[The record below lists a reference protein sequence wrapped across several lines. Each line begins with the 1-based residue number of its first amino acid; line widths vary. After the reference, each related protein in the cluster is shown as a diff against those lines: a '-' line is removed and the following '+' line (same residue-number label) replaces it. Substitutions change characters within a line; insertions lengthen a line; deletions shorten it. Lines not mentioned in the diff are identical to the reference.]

1 MMKKYLIGF
10 LTLVMAASI
19 AFAVGVC
26 ASADADEPVASPTV
40 VAANLAYDGEVRL
53 VFAADLDGLASANT
67 RLLVWTEA
75 REEYTEGTESYS
87 VECAGFADVFGQ
99 RRPVFVTEGIPLS
112 ALDGYIY
119 VRLAGDWMCRSHGH
133 HFVGDVLRYSPIL
146 YAHNRLTDDGVTAK
160 QAASYERLLEI
171 EKEEYGKRE
180 GSSLDSKYIELFGAT
195 TYDGHS
201 SAISR
206 PGKVVTVVTE
216 REDFRAFVD
225 QNGNILSREKRFS
238 YLVTKNRYTAIYA
251 AGDEKI
257 NVKLVGAKLADG
269 SVEGEFYYDETVT
282 ATADIFEGGIF
293 VGWAGND
300 GSIISTEKTVTVPA
314 ITLIKTG
321 VLKAVITGGEGAH
334 FDDLALDKK
343 VDKTKIKTGGVELY
357 NNQPD
362 NATATVATDSRD
374 GYNRV
379 LSVNKTVTGKGNSI
393 VFNATGSGKGCYLLE
408 FDICY
413 LNGNDTV
420 LMQIN
425 MGDAYRLQIRQS
437 SGYIIFHDATTDGS
451 IVNYIGAFVE
461 VGDWIHVRVEHYQGD
476 GSIEQ
481 RFTKIYFDGKLTA
494 ISKNSRTDAAT
505 PKYDSVSFYS
515 LYDSKY
521 SYMLDNVIVRRE
533 SAAFVDDGDESTIYC
548 GRDKSSTNDDYK
560 WLMAEITMGS
570 EVTEALRDI
579 MTIFDDRV
587 YEWYANLFDPETCGF
602 YYSNDARDYVGFLPD
617 LESTEQAMSFLA
629 GTGIGS
635 MEKIY
640 TDEMKARIVNW
651 VQSMQS
657 NTDGYF
663 YHPQWG
669 TSISVSRRGRDNGWA
684 IRLLERF
691 EAEPLYPTAADRL
704 SGGTATAAM
713 PLTNLTSP
721 LGRSAAAAV
730 SSVIP
735 AAVSTVGNAHLKS
748 EAAFI
753 EYLDYLFANTT
764 TTAENGTKVPNTYSI
779 GNTVGSQSGVISAA
793 GLTDVCIDYFNK
805 KQNPSTGLWEADVNY
820 RTVSGLMKI
829 GGMYNSLKR
838 ELPNADKAIR
848 SALDVATSNEPLT
861 QVVYVYNPLVAIN
874 NSLSNLNN
882 YSTSKDA
889 QAIRAAVYA
898 ETRERALELI
908 ANTKAKLS
916 VFKKAD
922 GSLSYGATAAPANS
936 QGAPVCFGANEGDV
950 NGCGLCNGTIGSLF
964 SVFGLSRPNYYDAED
979 SARFVEIIMN
989 KEPVVKKSVAA
1000 ETVDFEKENEDLV
1013 TKYITFNTK
1022 SSGSSATVDAVNGN
1036 SYAHILSK
1044 KGGNDGLSYKYSE
1057 SVVDP
1062 AMFVLDFDL
1071 CLTPDAANTS
1081 SALIQIRLTGA
1092 YMITVDI
1099 KEGKCHVYDSS
1110 STGTGN
1116 KTNDLGIYFGFG
1128 QWVNLRIE
1136 YYVGTK
1142 DTVKIKTY
1150 LDGKLAATSNNY
1162 YGSKTGSSSAAWPDP
1177 ATDFSSVQFSTLNAA
1192 VVDVKIDNIFA
1203 DKLSASEIK

>member
-1 MMKKYLIGF
+1 MKRFLIGF
-10 LTLVMAASI
+10 ITLVIAASI
-19 AFAVGVC
+19 AFAVGIS

-40 VAANLAYDGEVRL
+40 VAINLAYDGEVRL
-53 VFAADLDGLASANT
+53 AFAADLDGLASANT

-75 REEYTEGTESYS
+75 RDEYAEGTESYS
-87 VECAGFADVFGQ
+87 VSCAGFADVFGE
-99 RRPVFVTEGIPLS
+99 RRPVYVTEGFSLS
-112 ALDGYIY
+112 ELDSYIY
-119 VRLAGDWMCRSHGH
+119 VRLAGDWKCSSHEH
-133 HFVGDVLRYSPIL
+133 HFVGDVLRYSPIT
-146 YAHNRLTDDGVTAK
+146 YAHNRLVDDGVSEEQTK
-160 QAASYERLLEI
+160 SYERLLEI

-180 GSSLDSKYIELFGAT
+180 GASLDSKYIELFGAT
-195 TYDGHS
+195 TLDGHS
-201 SAISR
+201 NTISR
-206 PGKVVTVVTE
+206 NGKVVTVVTE
-216 REDFRAFVD
+216 REDFRAYVD
-225 QNGNILSREKRFS
+225 MNGNVLSREKRFS
-238 YLVTKNRYTAIYA
+238 YIVTKDRYTAIYA
-251 AGDEKI
+251 AGNEMI
-257 NVKLVGAKLADG
+257 NVKLVGANFADG
-269 SVEGEFYYDETVT
+269 SVEADFYYDEMLT

-293 VGWAGND
+293 VGWEGAD
-300 GSIISTEKTVTVPA
+300 GSIISTEKSVTLPA
-314 ITLIKTG
+314 ITLLKTG
-321 VLKAVITGGEGAH
+321 VLRAVIIGGTGAH
-334 FDDLALDKK
+334 FDDLSVGKL
-343 VDKTKIKTGGVELY
+343 VDKNKIKTGGGELY
-357 NNQPD
+357 NNQPT
-362 NATATVATDSRD
+362 NASATVSVDGRD
-374 GYNRV
+374 GYNQV
-379 LSVNKTVTGKGNSI
+379 LTVNKTVAGKGNSI
-393 VFNATGSGKGCYLLE
+393 VFSATGSGTGCYLLE

-413 LNGNDTV
+413 LSGNDTV
-420 LMQIN
+420 LTQIN

-437 SGYIIFHDATTDGS
+437 GGYVIFHDATTNGS

-533 SAAFVDDGDESTIYC
+533 SAAFVDDGDENTVYC

-602 YYSNDARDYVGFLPD
+602 YYSNDARDYAGFLPD

-629 GTGIGS
+629 GTGIGA
-635 MEKIY
+635 MQDIY
-640 TDEMKARIVNW
+640 TEEMKARIVNW

-669 TSISVSRRGRDNGWA
+669 TSIGVSRRGRDNGWA
-684 IRLLERF
+684 LRLLERF
-691 EAEPLYPTAADRL
+691 KAEPLYPTAADRL
-704 SGGTATAAM
+704 SGGKATAAS
-713 PLTNLTSP
+713 LTNLTSP

-730 SSVIP
+730 SSVIST
-735 AAVSTVGNAHLKS
+735 AVSTVGNAHLKS

-805 KQNPSTGLWEADVNY
+805 KQNPDTGLWEADVNY

-829 GGMYNSLKR
+829 GGMYNSLQR

-848 SALDVATSNEPLT
+848 SALDVATSTEPLT

-882 YSTSKDA
+882 YSSSKDA

-908 ANTKAKLS
+908 ANTKAKLA

-922 GSLSYGATAAPANS
+922 GSLSYGATAAPATS

-950 NGCGLCNGTIGSLF
+950 NGSGLCNGTIGSLF
-964 SVFGLSRPNYYDAED
+964 SVFGLSRPNYYDSED

-989 KEPVVKKSVAA
+989 KKPVDKIAVAA
-1000 ETVDFEKENEDLV
+1000 ATLDFEKETEDL
-1013 TKYITFNTK
+1013 TKKYVTFNAK
-1022 SSGSSATVDAVNGN
+1022 SEGSSSAVETANGN
-1036 SYAHILSK
+1036 GYVHVISK
-1044 KGGNDGLSYKYSE
+1044 KGGNDGISYKYSE
-1057 SVVDP
+1057 TVSNP
-1062 AMFVLDFDL
+1062 AAFVLDFDL

-1081 SALIQIRLTGA
+1081 SALIQIRLAGA

-1150 LDGKLAATSNNY
+1150 LDGKLAATTNNY
-1162 YGSKTGSSSAAWPDP
+1162 YGSKTGSNSAAWPDP
-1177 ATDFSSVQFSTLNAA
+1177 ATDFSTVQFSTLNAA
-1192 VVDVKIDNIFA
+1192 VVDVKIDNLFA
-1203 DKLSASEIK
+1203 DKLTASEIK

>member
-10 LTLVMAASI
+10 LTLVMAVSI
-19 AFAVGVC
+19 AFAIGVI

-53 VFAADLDGLASANT
+53 VFAAELDGLLSANT
-67 RLLVWTEA
+67 KLLVWTEA

-87 VECAGFADVFGQ
+87 VECVGFADVLGE
-99 RRPVFVTEGIPLS
+99 RRPVYVTEGIPLTS
-112 ALDGYIY
+112 LDSYVY
-119 VRLAGDWMCRSHGH
+119 VRLSGDWQCSSHSH
-133 HFVGDVLRYSPIL
+133 HFLGDLLRYSPIT
-146 YAHNRLTDDGVTAK
+146 YVHNRLVDDGVTDEQLAD
-160 QAASYERLLEI
+160 YERLIEI
-171 EKEEYGKRE
+171 EKAEYGKRE
-180 GSSLDSKYIELFGAT
+180 GASQESRYIELFGAT
-195 TYDGHS
+195 TSDGYDN
-201 SAISR
+201 AVSR
-206 PGKVVTVVTE
+206 GGKIITVTTD
-216 REDFRAFVD
+216 REDFRAYVD
-225 QNGNILSREKRFS
+225 NKGNILSREKTFS
-238 YLVTKNRYTAIYA
+238 YMVTKERYSAIYV
-251 AGDEKI
+251 AGNEKI
-257 NVKLVGAKLADG
+257 GVKLVGAKLADG
-269 SVEGEFYYDETVT
+269 SVEGEFFYDDTVT
-282 ATADIFEGGIF
+282 ATADVFEGGIF
-293 VGWAGND
+293 VGWAGSD
-300 GSIISTEKTVTVPA
+300 GSIISTDKTVSVPA

-321 VLKAVITGGEGAH
+321 VLKAVIIGGTGAH
-334 FDDLALDKK
+334 FDDLSVGKL
-343 VDKTKIKTGGVELY
+343 VDKNKIKTGGGELY
-357 NNQPD
+357 NNQPT
-362 NATATVATDSRD
+362 NASATVSVDGRD
-374 GYNRV
+374 GYNQV
-379 LSVNKTVTGKGNSI
+379 LTVNKTVTGKGNSI
-393 VFNATGSGKGCYLLE
+393 IFSATGSGKGCYVLE
-408 FDICY
+408 FDMCY
-413 LNGNDTV
+413 LSGTDTV
-420 LMQIN
+420 LTPIN
-425 MGDAYRLQIRQS
+425 MGDAYRLQLRQTG
-437 SGYIIFHDATTDGS
+437 GYVLIHDATTNGS
-451 IVNYIGAFVE
+451 IVNYLGAFVE
-461 VGDWIHVRVEHYQGD
+461 VGEWFHIRVEHYQGD

-481 RFTKIYFDGKLTA
+481 RFTKIYFNGKLTA
-494 ISKNSRTDAAT
+494 ISKNSRTDDAA
-505 PKYDSVSFYS
+505 PKYDSATFYS

-533 SAAFVDDGDESTIYC
+533 SAAFVDDGDENTVYC

-602 YYSNDARDYVGFLPD
+602 YYSNDARDYAGFLPD

-635 MEKIY
+635 MQDIY
-640 TDEMKARIVNW
+640 TEEMRARLVNW

-669 TSISVSRRGRDNGWA
+669 TSIGVSRRGRDNGWA
-684 IRLLERF
+684 LRLLERF
-691 EAEPLYPTAADRL
+691 KAEPLYPTAADRL
-704 SGGTATAAM
+704 SGGKATAAS
-713 PLTNLTSP
+713 LTNLTSP

-730 SSVIP
+730 SSVIST
-735 AAVSTVGNAHLKS
+735 AVSTVGNAHLKS

-805 KQNPSTGLWEADVNY
+805 KQNPDTGLWEADVNY

-829 GGMYNSLKR
+829 GGMYNSLQR

-848 SALDVATSNEPLT
+848 SALDVATSTKPLT

-882 YSTSKDA
+882 YSSSKDA

-908 ANTKAKLS
+908 ANTKAKLA

-922 GSLSYGATAAPANS
+922 GSLSYGATAAPATS

-950 NGCGLCNGTIGSLF
+950 NGSGLCNGTIGSLF

-989 KEPVVKKSVAA
+989 KKPVDKITVAA
-1000 ETVDFEKENEDLV
+1000 ATLDFEKETEDL
-1013 TKYITFNTK
+1013 TKKYVTFNAK
-1022 SSGSSATVDAVNGN
+1022 SEGSSSAVETANGN
-1036 SYAHILSK
+1036 GYVHVISK
-1044 KGGNDGLSYKYSE
+1044 KGGNDGISYKYSE
-1057 SVVDP
+1057 TVSNP
-1062 AMFVLDFDL
+1062 AAFVLDFDL

-1081 SALIQIRLTGA
+1081 SALIQIRITGA
-1092 YMITVDI
+1092 YMITVEI
-1099 KEGKCHVYDSS
+1099 KEGKCHIYDSS

-1116 KTNDLGIYFGFG
+1116 KTGPLGIWFEFGE
-1128 QWVNLRIE
+1128 WINLRIE
-1136 YYVGTK
+1136 YFVGTK
-1142 DTVKIKTY
+1142 ETVKINTY
-1150 LDGKLAATSNNY
+1150 ANGKLAATSNNY
-1162 YGSKTGSSSAAWPDP
+1162 YGSKTGSNPAAWPDP
-1177 ATDFSSVQFSTLNAA
+1177 ATDFSTVQFSTLNAA
-1192 VVDVKIDNIFA
+1192 VVDVKIDNLFA